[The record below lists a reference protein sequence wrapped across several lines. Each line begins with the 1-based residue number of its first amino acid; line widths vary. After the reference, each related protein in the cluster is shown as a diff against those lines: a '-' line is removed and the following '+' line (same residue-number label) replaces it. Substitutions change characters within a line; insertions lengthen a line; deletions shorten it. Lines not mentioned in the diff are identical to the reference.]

1 MSTDDFQLEYGSAGE
16 STDAQRREWMAALRV
31 AMLERGLKV
40 EERERVFIED
50 VWEARHYSVLQ
61 RRWVDELRRKYGEAV
76 S

>member
-1 MSTDDFQLEYGSAGE
+1 MDDFQLEYGSAAE
-16 STDAQRREWMAALRV
+16 WTDARRREWMAALRV
-31 AMLERGLKV
+31 AVLERGLDV
-40 EERERVFIED
+40 EARERAFVDD